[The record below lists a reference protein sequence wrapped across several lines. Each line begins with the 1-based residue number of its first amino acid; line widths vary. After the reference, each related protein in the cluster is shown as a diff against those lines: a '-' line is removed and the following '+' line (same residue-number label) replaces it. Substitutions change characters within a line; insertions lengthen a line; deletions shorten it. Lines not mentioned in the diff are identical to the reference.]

1 MKYPSRTHQ
10 ELLEEISVLKQRIKE
25 LEQPETEHVRAGD
38 VLLES
43 EDQRIVL
50 ALVRDI
56 TIRKEAEEKLQ
67 QQTDAIEASMD
78 GIAILDE
85 NQNYVYANEAHLRI
99 YNYDTSEELIG
110 KSWRILYNED
120 ELKRFDHDIM
130 PEFSKKGQW
139 RGEATGKKKDGSSFL
154 QEVSLTALD
163 NGGLICVVRDITERK
178 EAEKALQ
185 ESERKFRDLSE
196 KSFVGIY
203 LVQDGIF
210 KYINARLAEILG
222 YTIEEILDKKRP
234 IDLVVSEDVPIVTE
248 NIQKS
253 ISGEIDSL
261 HHKFRV
267 ITKNQEIKNVEVFGS
282 STIYKGRPAVI
293 GTLVDITDRKRTEEA
308 LKESE
313 SRFRALAEN
322 SPASIFVIQGEK
334 YIYVNP
340 AFTKTTGYTHDDL
353 SSMNFW
359 DVVHPDMRHLVKA
372 RGMARQSREDMP
384 PRYELKFITKS
395 GQTGFGDFGAT
406 SIEFQGKPAV
416 LGSVFDI
423 TERKRTEEALRESE
437 SKFRDMAEKSVVG
450 IYLVQDGL
458 FKYANA
464 KFAEIFGYPIEEI
477 AGIMRAEDAI
487 LPEDWPVVEENLR
500 KRISGELE
508 SLHYE
513 FRIVTKSRDVRHAEI
528 YSSRTIYQGKPAVI
542 GTLLDITERK
552 NLETQLLQSQKMEA
566 IGTLAGGIAHD
577 FNNILTALMGY
588 ASLMQIKMDES
599 SPLRP
604 YVDQVLS
611 ASEKAADLTKSLLA
625 FSRQQPVTLVP
636 LDINN
641 TITTT
646 RQLLKRLLTEDIELR
661 TSLTKDDTT
670 AMADRSQIDQILF
683 NLATNARDAMP
694 KGGTLIIGTDSVHID
709 GDFMGSHGF
718 GEFGRYVVISV
729 SDTGEG
735 IDEATKRKIFDP
747 FFTTKEIGKGT
758 GLGLATVYGIVKQH
772 NGYITVYSKPGRG
785 TTFRIYFP
793 AVNMKTSQETDTA
806 TPNATGNETI
816 LIAEDNEG
824 VRRFIQ
830 EALREHG
837 YKTIEARDGE
847 DAVGKFKKHR
857 GIDLIIIDSVMPKK
871 NGREVYEEIRGTD
884 PHIRVLFTSGYT
896 KDIVLNKG
904 IEDKELDFI
913 SKPLSLNVLLRKVR
927 EVLDRQ

>member
-10 ELLEEISVLKQRIKE
+10 ELLEEISVLKHRVKE
-25 LEQPETEHVRAGD
+25 LEQPETERLRAGC

-43 EDQRIVL
+43 EALLKAYLENSSDGICISDMRGRFLYGNHRFEEIVGYDRDKFTGRNFLELNILQEKSLDKAARLLQANIEGKSTGPEEIELVNNEGRTVPVEINTIVAQYVDQRIVL
-50 ALVRDI
+50 ILIRDI
-56 TIRKEAEEKLQ
+56 TVHKEAEERLQ
-67 QQTDAIEASMD
+67 QQTDAMEASMD

-85 NQNYVYANEAHLRI
+85 NQNYVYANEAHARI

-110 KSWRILYNED
+110 KSWRILYDED

-139 RGEATGKKKDGSSFL
+139 RGEATGRKKDGSSFL
-154 QEVSLTALD
+154 QEVSLTALY

-178 EAEKALQ
+178 EAERALQ

-203 LVQDGIF
+203 LIQDGIF
-210 KYINARLAEILG
+210 KYINARLAGILG
-222 YTIEEILDKKRP
+222 YSIEEILNKKRP
-234 IDLVVSEDVPIVTE
+234 IDLVVSEDVPIVTD
-248 NIQKS
+248 NMQKS
-253 ISGEIDSL
+253 MSGEIDSL

-282 STIYKGRPAVI
+282 STIYNEKPAVI
-293 GTLVDITDRKRTEEA
+293 GTLVDITD
-308 LKESE
+308 
-313 SRFRALAEN
+313 
-322 SPASIFVIQGEK
+322 
-334 YIYVNP
+334 
-340 AFTKTTGYTHDDL
+340 
-353 SSMNFW
+353 
-359 DVVHPDMRHLVKA
+359 
-372 RGMARQSREDMP
+372 
-384 PRYELKFITKS
+384 
-395 GQTGFGDFGAT
+395 
-406 SIEFQGKPAV
+406 
-416 LGSVFDI
+416 
-423 TERKRTEEALRESE
+423 RKRTEEALRESE

-450 IYLVQDGL
+450 VYLVQDGL

-477 AGIMRAEDAI
+477 AGRMRAEDAI
-487 LPEDWPVVEENLR
+487 FPEDWPVVEENLR

-528 YSSRTIYQGKPAVI
+528 YSSRTIYRGKPAVI

-588 ASLMQIKMDES
+588 ASLVQIKMDES

-646 RQLLKRLLTEDIELR
+646 RKLLKRLLTEDIELH

-670 AMADRSQIDQILF
+670 VMADRSQIDQILF
-683 NLATNARDAMP
+683 NLATNARDAMQ
-694 KGGTLIIGTDSVHID
+694 KGGTLIIGTDVVHVD

-718 GEFGRYVVISV
+718 GEFGRHVAISI

-735 IDEATKRKIFDP
+735 IDEATKGKIFDP

-772 NGYITVYSKPGRG
+772 NGHITVYSKPGQG
-785 TTFRIYFP
+785 TTFRIYFS
-793 AVNMKTSQETDTA
+793 AVNMKTNQETGTA
-806 TPNATGNETI
+806 NPNPTGNETI
-816 LIAEDNEG
+816 LVAEDNEG

-847 DAVGKFKKHR
+847 DAIDKFTKHR
-857 GIDLIIIDSVMPKK
+857 GIDLVIIDSVMPRK
-871 NGREVYEEIRGTD
+871 NGREVYEKIRGTD
-884 PHIRVLFTSGYT
+884 PNIRVLFTSGYT

-913 SKPLSLNVLLRKVR
+913 SKPLSLNELLRKVR
-927 EVLDRQ
+927 DVLDRQ